1 MATATLDKPRRTS
14 FRSAFVFWMV
24 VSFFGW
30 AMIAGAVTL
39 LTPQQTQQFAQDQD
53 TLPLMAPAS
62 GAVD

>member
-1 MATATLDKPRRTS
+1 
-14 FRSAFVFWMV
+14 MV